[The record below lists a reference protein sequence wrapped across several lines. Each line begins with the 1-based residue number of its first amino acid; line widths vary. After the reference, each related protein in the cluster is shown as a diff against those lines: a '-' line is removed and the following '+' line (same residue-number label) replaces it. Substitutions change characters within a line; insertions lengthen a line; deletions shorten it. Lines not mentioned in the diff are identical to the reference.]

1 MLAEFRH
8 FMGRS
13 RGQIIGWGIGL
24 AVYGVLMAGLYSS
37 IAEMEGIQELMD
49 QYPPELMAFFGGAID
64 IVSPKGYLNTYY
76 FMYMHLIIGIFTIGT
91 GANLLVGDE
100 EKGLLDLIVSH
111 PISRTALFWG
121 RFVGMTATTLI
132 ILLVGWLSWLLP
144 SSGSGLDLTWIEF
157 LRPFLPLFAILMF
170 FSTLALMLS
179 MLIPSGRMAGWL
191 SGLVLIGNFLLLGL
205 GAVNEDLKPIMDI
218 SPLHFYQGGDAITE
232 VNWEWF
238 LGLLGV
244 SLLFTL
250 VAWWRFQQRDIR
262 VGGEGGWQLP
272 PKLAFWRRGQ

>member
-1 MLAEFRH
+1 M
-8 FMGRS
+8 
-13 RGQIIGWGIGL
+13 RGQIIGWSIGI
-24 AVYGVLMAGLYSS
+24 AVYGLLMAGLYDS
-37 IAEMEGIQELMD
+37 ISEIEGIQEMME

-64 IVSPKGYLNTYY
+64 IVTAKGYLNTYY
-76 FMYMHLIIGIFTIGT
+76 FMYMHLIIGIFAIGA
-91 GANLLVGDE
+91 GASLLVGDE

-121 RFVGMTATTLI
+121 RFAGITATTLI

-144 SSGSGLDLTWIEF
+144 SGGSGLDLTWIEF
-157 LRPFLPLFAILMF
+157 LRPFLPLFAILML

-205 GAVNEDLKPIMDI
+205 GNINDELKPIMDV
-218 SPLHFYQGGDAITE
+218 SPLHFYQGGEAITE
-232 VNWEWF
+232 INWVWF
-238 LGLLGV
+238 FGLLGV

-262 VGGEGGWQLP
+262 VGGEGGWNLP
-272 PKLAFWRRGQ
+272 AKLAFWRKA